1 MKTTALEYF
10 NELIESHSSDSAI
23 IEKYPKL
30 RYLLERVC
38 KDLTMNDSVQFSN
51 LFSRLNYVCDKYNL
65 PGRKKYQINT
75 FRIHANN
82 VLHSG
87 YIPTAEEY
95 LQDIKSISLAI
106 SHFYS
111 ITVPQSLRKIF
122 PQTDQIQSFERNKD
136 NLHQRIR
143 VETISF
149 DEYYIYVIDEDSPSE
164 TPIKVK
170 HHVAGI
176 NEEFN
181 SLIKCLW
188 KGAQLNLIDVR
199 IIEDNIYCPEFIV
212 LEPDYL
218 IDISSIAECFRE
230 EGNHPLNF
238 IRGKLETIPNKHYL
252 LLGNIANIF
261 LDEFVNEKP
270 ESPVVYNASLI
281 SAFKQYPFEFST
293 CMDFPDDFGAKC
305 QSHYQNIKE
314 IIGKNF
320 PSEGI
325 NRNDGVLEPAFIC
338 EKLGIQGRLDFMT
351 QDFSRIVELK
361 SGSAQ
366 TFGGSIQIKENNYIQ
381 TLLYYSVLNYNIKPD
396 RNRKTYVLYSKHKE
410 LMWANKLSTLTKTAI
425 NHRNHIVINEKNIA
439 ADKTTKNA
447 REIIESINEKTL
459 ITKTL
464 SPNFL
469 NNFILPQ
476 ITKFKTTFLASSNL
490 ELDYFYSFY
499 TFITR
504 EHYLSKA
511 GDPDYES
518 TSKGIS
524 SLWLSSLKEK
534 LEAGE
539 ILIDLSVLENH
550 SNSITPRISL
560 SIPTHDQDFLP
571 NFRQGDIIILY
582 QRNSPKDNVTNRQVF
597 KGSIEQI
604 NSEKITIRFRFK
616 QSNLS
621 VLPSTVKYAIEHDYL
636 DSSFNTMYRGLF
648 SFLQANQ
655 NRKDILLNT
664 REATSKSN
672 IQLIGNYNTNE
683 IEINPIVLKAKQAND
698 YFLIIGPPGTGK
710 TSIVL
715 KALVEEF
722 YLETGTDI
730 LLLAYTNRAVDEIC
744 DSLCRISGAY
754 PFIRIGS
761 ELSCDE
767 KHRDKLLDKVIA
779 DCNTRN
785 QVKLKILE
793 HRIFVGTVASVSG
806 KMELFRLKHFEVAII
821 DEASQILEPQLLG
834 ILSAKNADESNAIEK
849 FILIGDH
856 KQLPAVVI
864 QSINDSKVEMQSLI
878 DIGLTDRRNSLFERL
893 IKLNKNSINSPLR
906 DILVKQGR
914 MHPDIALFPNYA
926 FYNNKLQ
933 PIPLDHQVKEIDFI
947 QYDHQRKIEKLLA
960 TKRVA
965 FIPSKRN
972 RADKTN
978 KTNLYEAKIV
988 AELLKNIFTLC
999 HANSLSIVSSDSNQ
1013 SNEISVGVITPFR
1026 SQIALIR
1033 KEIHKL
1039 GIADLEKITIDT
1051 IERYQGSQ
1059 RDIIIY
1065 SFSVNQYYQLD
1076 FLANNI
1082 EEDGQIIDRKLNVA
1096 ITRARKQLFIT
1107 GNPRILTNNIV
1118 YYRLIE
1124 FIRSKDGFINC
1135 NPDDFL
1141 ASNFDITAPNTE
1153 VNIPGNTFE
1162 PDLKFQDA
1170 FKELVT
1176 LPLQANSPEFPNK
1189 ILGNDHDY
1197 NRLNLIE
1204 YGRTNFDQATIDHSS
1219 KDKVDLYCFYNMR
1232 KHYFSSYAIF
1242 STYNDYLKFNF
1253 MNTGNRILFVD
1264 IGCGPLTAGLSFNR
1278 YFSSINPMHFFY
1290 LGVDISQA
1298 MLNKAQEFA
1307 RCGIFSQ
1314 DVTFKFIKSLQSAS
1328 EDFWESVFSLSTSV
1342 IFNCSYLFGN
1352 LTKEDA
1358 ESLADSINTI
1368 MEKYPLNKYILIFQN
1383 SSLEKRNRSYKL
1395 FKQMVPKLTSI
1406 SMPKIETVSYHNTI
1420 LSNFDKTETVFYEIL
1435 SN

>member
-1 MKTTALEYF
+1 MKPTALEYF
-10 NELIESHSSDSAI
+10 NEIIESHTSDSTV

-38 KDLTMNDSVQFSN
+38 KDLTTNESVQFSN
-51 LFSRLNYVCDKYNL
+51 LFSRLNYVCDKFNL

-82 VLHSG
+82 VLHNG
-87 YIPTAEEY
+87 YLPTKEEY

-111 ITVPQSLRKIF
+111 IPVPAALSEIF
-122 PQTDQIQSFERNKD
+122 PQTDQIRSFERIKG

-143 VETISF
+143 VEVISF
-149 DEYYIYVIDEDSPSE
+149 DEQYIYVVDEDSPSE
-164 TPIKVK
+164 TSIKVK

-181 SLIKCLW
+181 SLIKYLW

-199 IIEDNIYCPEFIV
+199 IDENNIYYPEFIV

-218 IDISSIAECFRE
+218 IDISSIAECFKE
-230 EGNHPLNF
+230 EGNNPLNF
-238 IRGKLETIPNKHYL
+238 IRGKMETIPNKHYL

-261 LDEFVNEKP
+261 LDEFVNEQP
-270 ESPVVYNASLI
+270 DSPVVFNAALI

-293 CMDFPDDFGAKC
+293 CIDFPDDFGAKC
-305 QSHYQNIKE
+305 QSHFQNIKE
-314 IIGKNF
+314 IICINF
-320 PSEGI
+320 SSERI
-325 NRNDGVLEPAFIC
+325 DRNDGVLEPAFIC

-351 QDFSRIVELK
+351 LDFSRIVELK

-366 TFGGSIQIKENNYIQ
+366 TFGGHIQIKENNYIQ

-396 RNRKTYVLYSKHKE
+396 QNRKTYILYSKHKE
-410 LMWANKLSTLTKTAI
+410 LMWASRLNTLAKAAI
-425 NHRNHIVINEKNIA
+425 NQRNHIVINEKSIA
-439 ADKTTKNA
+439 ADKTTINA
-447 REIIESINEKTL
+447 RKIIGSINETTL
-459 ITKTL
+459 ITNNLAPK
-464 SPNFL
+464 FL

-476 ITKFKTTFLASSNL
+476 INEFKTTFLSSSNL

-499 TFITR
+499 SFITR

-518 TSKGIS
+518 NSKGVS

-534 LEAGE
+534 LEVGE
-539 ILIDLSVLENH
+539 ILIDLSVLENLSD
-550 SNSITPRISL
+550 SNNPKISL
-560 SIPTHDQDFLP
+560 AIPTYDHDFLP
-571 NFRQGDIIILY
+571 NFRQGDIVILY
-582 QRNSPKDNVTNRQVF
+582 QRNTAKDNVTNRQVF
-597 KGSIEQI
+597 KGSIE
-604 NSEKITIRFRFK
+604 KISTNEILIRFRYK

-621 VLPSTVKYAIEHDYL
+621 VLPSTVRYAVEHDYL
-636 DSSFNTMYRGLF
+636 DSSFNTMYRGLY
-648 SFLQANQ
+648 SFMRANQ
-655 NRKDILLNT
+655 NRKDILLNMN
-664 REATSKSN
+664 EATTNSS
-672 IQLIGNYNTNE
+672 IRLIGNYNTNG
-683 IEINPIVLKAKQAND
+683 IEIDPIVLKAKQAND

-710 TSIVL
+710 TSVVL

-722 YLETGTDI
+722 YLEPDTDI
-730 LLLAYTNRAVDEIC
+730 LLIAYTNRAVDEIC

-761 ELSCDE
+761 ELSCTE
-767 KHRDKLLDKVIA
+767 KHRDRLLDKVIA
-779 DCNTRN
+779 DCNTRD
-785 QVKLKILE
+785 QVKLKIQE

-821 DEASQILEPQLLG
+821 DEASQILEPHLLG
-834 ILSAKNADESNAIEK
+834 ILSAKNADDKNAIEK

-864 QSINDSKVEMQSLI
+864 QSIKDSKVDMQSLI

-893 IKLNKNSINSPLR
+893 IKLNKDSINSPLR

-926 FYNNKLQ
+926 FYNNKLL
-933 PIPLDHQVKEIDFI
+933 PIPVEHQINEIDFI
-947 QYDHQRKIEKLLA
+947 QFDHVKTIEKLLA

-965 FIPSKRN
+965 FIPSARN
-972 RADKTN
+972 KADKTN
-978 KTNLYEAKIV
+978 KTNLYEARIV

-999 HANSLSIVSSDSNQ
+999 QANSLSIVTSDSKQNE
-1013 SNEISVGVITPFR
+1013 EISVGVITPFR

-1033 KEIHKL
+1033 REIHNL
-1039 GIADLEKITIDT
+1039 GIADLDKITIDT

-1107 GNPRILTNNIV
+1107 GNPKILTNNIV

-1135 NPDDFL
+1135 SPDDFL
-1141 ASNFDITAPNTE
+1141 EGNFDITEPNTE
-1153 VNIPGNTFE
+1153 VNIPVDTFE
-1162 PDLKFQDA
+1162 PDLQFQNA

-1176 LPLQANSPEFPNK
+1176 IPLQSNSPGFPDK
-1189 ILGNDHDY
+1189 ILGNDHDF

-1204 YGRTNFDQATIDHSS
+1204 YGRTNFDQSTIDHSS
-1219 KDKVDLYCFYNMR
+1219 GDKVDLYCFYNMR

-1242 STYNDYLKFNF
+1242 STYSDYLKFNF
-1253 MNTGNRILFVD
+1253 MNTGNRIAFVD
-1264 IGCGPLTAGLSFNR
+1264 LGCGPLTSGLSFYR
-1278 YFSSINPMHFFY
+1278 YFSSINPMQFFY

-1298 MLNKAQEFA
+1298 MLNKAQEFS
-1307 RCGIFSQ
+1307 RCGVFRQ
-1314 DVTFKFIKSLQSAS
+1314 DVTFKFVKSLNSIS
-1328 EDFWESVFSLSTSV
+1328 EDLLESVFSLATSV

-1358 ESLADSINTI
+1358 ESLADNINSI

-1395 FKQMVPKLTSI
+1395 FKQMLPKLSSV
-1406 SMPKIETVSYHNTI
+1406 SMPKIEKVSYHNTM
-1420 LSNFDKTETVFYEIL
+1420 LSNYDKTETVFYEIL